1 MKSKFQLSYSQGR
14 RCGDNTYTIAIPDNF
29 DIEKGAEKREFIAW
43 LPGDGVAEYL
53 DSDIIF
59 FAGSTAA
66 ENNYNTGMLTPELC
80 SIMIESFFL
89 QTGKKLS
96 DDIKFIP
103 LKNDY
108 PAGGIQA
115 WYTDECFHYNI
126 NLFFTNCIKSMRV
139 QVNDVSMSDIDAC
152 DKMVINW
159 IQTMKITKPF
169 KTIKYPD
176 DDSFINMP
184 LTEKLVSEWKTC
196 VNTRFTI
203 ISNTLQNKFQNRSAA
218 FFNALG
224 SDNKDNALVQD
235 CQRYVDEAATTMG
248 ELLVVSLD
256 ALEKISKRNQGNA
269 LLKNMYDLIRPAI
282 IDNEYVTVSN
292 FANIDGTFKAK
303 IKDIEQSKSR
313 FLKLDPTSKTEV
325 PLSAFKKLTY
335 NENRTVK
342 VEDITVKIP
351 DGMITLNE
359 YHPKNK
365 EEENQISGLKNA
377 PYGFFAVPKD
387 GKKGF
392 ENYQEE
398 TFCIN
403 LVKPQTMP
411 QLGVLLNTRALKEK
425 GIEVDLES
433 TLVNV
438 VKGFFSQSVLDV
450 DNLPIKCVC
459 SGKDYGIVCVQVQT
473 STDSEIKNCYFK
485 YFVLYNS
492 DVYQGN
498 IYINAAGS
506 IADFTN
512 TVHNWLKSFV
522 VGKSASSKTP
532 KQKGNSARPKIS
544 LQDDKEQS
552 LKQKSKQEKETKKEI
567 EKQKVLL
574 EEKRKSINSK
584 ILELR
589 GQHNKEKTKRT
600 DLIKNIEKQ
609 IAEQEAELS
618 SLSFFKF
625 SRKKELQQTLTTL
638 YEQRRK
644 YNKELEIAS
653 QSYEKQI
660 NRLNVTLNLLN
671 PSVKVGDIIKFGY
684 EPYSNTEFIEWIVIK
699 NDDNMIRLLSLHT
712 IKVNSYYSV
721 EKWLS
726 EDFIKT
732 CFTAYWQKLM
742 LKEGNK
748 YSWLP
753 TYSEITPFMKAT
765 PSQSLKQYIRDDCTA
780 SGRSYLHN
788 DLQINSTIDM
798 YMKNGNSY
806 WIQSANKRDGF
817 ADYIY
822 QGQERGRI
830 GAGAEVGVRAVI
842 KIEPLKLL
850 NMTEIPS
857 FKINDSHTD
866 NQNKNIYLS
875 KLIIELLFDRKKYK
889 STDILEH
896 IENISDF
903 KDGITNQRI
912 SAIMRNLEKE
922 GIVKS
927 EAIKGCIY
935 FSLAQNLI
943 Y

>member
-1 MKSKFQLSYSQGR
+1 M
-14 RCGDNTYTIAIPDNF
+14 
-29 DIEKGAEKREFIAW
+29 
-43 LPGDGVAEYL
+43 
-53 DSDIIF
+53 
-59 FAGSTAA
+59 
-66 ENNYNTGMLTPELC
+66 TPEIAALC
-80 SIMIESFFL
+80 EKYCGAVAVSWYRSEYTLQAIQMLLDAGVKTNIHYVLGENSIDEAL
-89 QTGKKLS
+89 ERLK
-96 DDIKFIP
+96 
-103 LKNDY
+103 KNDF
-108 PAGGIQA
+108 P
-115 WYTDECFHYNI
+115 
-126 NLFFTNCIKSMRV
+126 
-139 QVNDVSMSDIDAC
+139 
-152 DKMVINW
+152 
-159 IQTMKITKPF
+159 
-169 KTIKYPD
+169 
-176 DDSFINMP
+176 
-184 LTEKLVSEWKTC
+184 
-196 VNTRFTI
+196 
-203 ISNTLQNKFQNRSAA
+203 
-218 FFNALG
+218 
-224 SDNKDNALVQD
+224 
-235 CQRYVDEAATTMG
+235 
-248 ELLVVSLD
+248 
-256 ALEKISKRNQGNA
+256 
-269 LLKNMYDLIRPAI
+269 
-282 IDNEYVTVSN
+282 
-292 FANIDGTFKAK
+292 
-303 IKDIEQSKSR
+303 
-313 FLKLDPTSKTEV
+313 
-325 PLSAFKKLTY
+325 
-335 NENRTVK
+335 
-342 VEDITVKIP
+342 
-351 DGMITLNE
+351 
-359 YHPKNK
+359 
-365 EEENQISGLKNA
+365 
-377 PYGFFAVPKD
+377 
-387 GKKGF
+387 
-392 ENYQEE
+392 
-398 TFCIN
+398 
-403 LVKPQTMP
+403 
-411 QLGVLLNTRALKEK
+411 K

-438 VKGFFSQSVLDV
+438 VKGFFSQSVPDV

-522 VGKSASSKTP
+522 VGKSVSSKTP

-780 SGRSYLHN
+780 RGRRYLLN

-798 YMKNGNSY
+798 YMEGGNSY
-806 WIQSANKRDGF
+806 WIQSANKGDGF
-817 ADYIY
+817 ADYIS
-822 QGQERGRI
+822 QGQERGII
-830 GAGAEVGVRAVI
+830 GAGSEVGVRAVI

-866 NQNKNIYLS
+866 NQNNNIYLS

-889 STDILEH
+889 LTDILEH

-903 KDGITNQRI
+903 KDGISNQRM
-912 SAIMRNLEKE
+912 SAIMRDLEKE
-922 GIVKS
+922 GIVKR

-935 FSLAQNLI
+935 FSLAQDLI